1 MKIKSFFLCLCCLML
16 AMPVG
21 FAQQEAAQDP
31 VDAYVDKTFRS
42 SKTVGGSV
50 VILSHG
56 EVVYARDYGYRDQRR
71 RLPVDENTFFKTAS
85 LTKMASGIGIMRLVD
100 EGLLDLD
107 QDISQY
113 FGYKIA
119 NGYYPK
125 VPLTLRQL
133 MSHTSSVSE
142 GGGYSSIHRKV
153 REMLDA
159 KLDRRGNFNKAA
171 PGSAY
176 KYSNFGAGLAGAIAE
191 SVTGQSINAVM
202 QEKVFAPLGIEAAYS
217 ASLLSTPENVS
228 SQYKDGQL
236 HRAAAG
242 QIKKVYEDT
251 ADPEMHFRTTVGDLW
266 IRSRDM
272 AKLAA
277 LLCADGSYG
286 DVRILSEDSVQ
297 AMRQEQ
303 MTLGKSVTGPSPYGL
318 FVEHNDTLLPDRM
331 VYGHQGMSQGAILN
345 VYFEPDSQFVF
356 VLFSNGGSMMRTNR
370 IGKLARNLFGYFWE
384 QYGQ

>member
-1 MKIKSFFLCLCCLML
+1 MKRKSWLLCLCCLML
-16 AMPVG
+16 ALPAAH
-21 FAQQEAAQDP
+21 AQQEAADP
-31 VDAYVDKTFRS
+31 VDAYVDKAFRG

-85 LTKMASGIGIMRLVD
+85 VTKMVSGIGLMHLVD
-100 EGLLDLD
+100 EGVLDLD
-107 QDISQY
+107 QDISEY

-119 NGYYPK
+119 NGYFPK

-159 KLDRRGNFNKAA
+159 KLDRRGNFNKTA

-191 SVTGQSINAVM
+191 AATGKSINAVM
-202 QEKVFAPLGIEAAYS
+202 QDKVFAPLGMEAAYS

-272 AKLAA
+272 ARLAA
-277 LLCADGSYG
+277 LLCGDGSEG
-286 DVRILSEDSVQ
+286 DVRILSRQSVL

-356 VLFSNGGSMMRTNR
+356 VLFSNGGSMQRTNR
-370 IGKLARNLFGYFWE
+370 IGKLARNLFGYFWQ

>member
-1 MKIKSFFLCLCCLML
+1 MKRKSWLLCLCCLML
-16 AMPVG
+16 ALPAAH
-21 FAQQEAAQDP
+21 AQQEAADP
-31 VDAYVDKTFRS
+31 VDAYVDKAFRG

-85 LTKMASGIGIMRLVD
+85 VTKMVSGIGLMHLVD
-100 EGLLDLD
+100 EGVLDLD
-107 QDISQY
+107 QDISEY

-119 NGYYPK
+119 NGYFPK

-159 KLDRRGNFNKAA
+159 KLDRRGNFNKTA

-191 SVTGQSINAVM
+191 AATGKSINAVM
-202 QEKVFAPLGIEAAYS
+202 QDKVFAPLGMEAAYS

-272 AKLAA
+272 ARLAA
-277 LLCADGSYG
+277 LLCGDGSEG
-286 DVRILSEDSVQ
+286 DVRILSRQSVL

-356 VLFSNGGSMMRTNR
+356 VLFSNGGSMQRTNR

>member
-1 MKIKSFFLCLCCLML
+1 MKRKSWLLCLCCLML
-16 AMPVG
+16 ALPAAH
-21 FAQQEAAQDP
+21 AQQEAADP
-31 VDAYVDKTFRS
+31 VDAYVDKAFRG

-85 LTKMASGIGIMRLVD
+85 VTKMVSGIGLMHLVD
-100 EGLLDLD
+100 EGVLDLD
-107 QDISQY
+107 QDISEY

-119 NGYYPK
+119 NGYFPK

-159 KLDRRGNFNKAA
+159 KLDRRGNFNKTA

-191 SVTGQSINAVM
+191 SATGKSFNAVM
-202 QEKVFAPLGIEAAYS
+202 QEKVFAPLGMEAAYS

-272 AKLAA
+272 ARLAA
-277 LLCADGSYG
+277 LLCGDGSEG
-286 DVRILSEDSVQ
+286 DVRILSRQSVQ

-318 FVEHNDTLLPDRM
+318 FMEHNDTLLPDRM

-356 VLFSNGGSMMRTNR
+356 VLFSNGGSMQRTNR
-370 IGKLARNLFGYFWE
+370 IGKLARNLFGYFWQ